1 MKTAPAPDVDRL
13 IIGGKV
19 RQRRRNLARVGVAAV
34 AVLVAGGV
42 YGVTRSDHG
51 TAVGPA
57 VKPPPTNA
65 SHTYLNN
72 PGTTIQPGTY
82 RMLLGKNDVGAAV
95 HANITFDNTAWQ
107 SAGANDPL
115 LLKAN
120 SNGGVAVYKPLGLA
134 AGTGC
139 GSDNKLNTNLGDTPQ
154 SLAQQLAQLPQ
165 STVLQAP
172 TPVQAFGR
180 DAVHLRLRIN
190 NNCGSWLVPR
200 RRDDPRRS
208 RHHLRTRQSGR
219 HRLLARGRG
228 RAGRDRDVA
237 RGPLAKRA
245 GGPDR
250 QDPGL
255 DHLVDHRVGQTNR
268 TIHGPI
274 QTRSTA

>member
-1 MKTAPAPDVDRL
+1 MKTAPTPDVDRL

-19 RQRRRNLARVGVAAV
+19 RQRRRNLARVGVAAAV

-57 VKPPPTNA
+57 GKPPPTNA
-65 SHTYLNN
+65 SHTYPNN

-82 RMLLGKNDVGAAV
+82 RMLLGKNDAGAAV

-107 SAGANDPL
+107 SGGANDPL

-120 SNGGVAVYKPLGLA
+120 SNGGVAVYSPLGLA

-139 GSDNKLNTNLGDTPQ
+139 VSDDKLNTNLGDTPQ
-154 SLAQQLAQLPQ
+154 SLAQQLAGLPQ

-190 NNCGSWLVPR
+190 NNCGAGWYRVAETILGAHGITYDPVRAVVIDFWLVDEGRPVVIETWHEVHSPSELV
-200 RRDDPRRS
+200 DQIA
-208 RHHLRTRQSGR
+208 RTRDSIT
-219 HRLLARGRG
+219 LST
-228 RAGRDRDVA
+228 
-237 RGPLAKRA
+237 
-245 GGPDR
+245 
-250 QDPGL
+250 
-255 DHLVDHRVGQTNR
+255 VG
-268 TIHGPI
+268 
-274 QTRSTA
+274 